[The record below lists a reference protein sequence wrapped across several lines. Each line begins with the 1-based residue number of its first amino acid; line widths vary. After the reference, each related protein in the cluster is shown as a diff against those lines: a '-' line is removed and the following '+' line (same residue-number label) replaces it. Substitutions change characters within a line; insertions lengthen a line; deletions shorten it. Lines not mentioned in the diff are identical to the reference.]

1 MNTDLVTQT
10 EVETT
15 GQEKM
20 NSRQIEVLRGEFL
33 TPYSGGSLRN
43 SPLRKSYMMT
53 SVQEQKRT
61 TSLSFQKNTGTN
73 DDWKR
78 GGTKIAEERMK
89 TEDIMIEG
97 TRIEENLKNE
107 ERKTRTTDKK
117 VRTTGR
123 NCWKDSRTWILRTI
137 MTIAPIKD
145 ITNRRLLT
153 LALPSLIFHAFII
166 STSVK
171 SG

>member
-1 MNTDLVTQT
+1 MITDPVTQT

-15 GQEKM
+15 GQEKT
-20 NSRQIEVLRGEFL
+20 NFRQIEVLRGESL

-61 TSLSFQKNTGTN
+61 TSLSFQKNTGMN

-78 GGTKIAEERMK
+78 GGTKIAEEWMK
-89 TEDIMIEG
+89 TEGMTIGD

-107 ERKTRTTDKK
+107 EQKTRATGKK
-117 VRTTGR
+117 VRIIGR
-123 NCWKDSRTWILRTI
+123 NCWRDSRIWILRTI

-171 SG
+171 SS